1 VSDAPQNKP
10 APKISMA
17 KKPSSAAVNP
27 SGGSDKPDRPAAVPI
42 PRTIQLATAAV
53 IGEIVFTLAHALA
66 ARGFTSQLLQLMK
79 HANDTA
85 KKPVK
90 NFDAVKQ
97 LSDYRTGLLVQ
108 GLVICVAMVI
118 LGLSLRRARGASGA
132 RWAILIVLVLT
143 AQSNGPFAVFPISD
157 YPGTLQVLR
166 SLIGVSSIAL
176 IVCLLLPESMRYFR
190 ACKAATRPEG
200 APARAG
206 LGALFGPRGA
216 GASRGGVLGAR
227 TATRGG
233 GFGARGAAR
242 AKADAA
248 GAAEAEAI
256 RPSDGPRGRAKAKG
270 RADADAVAKG
280 AALARTRAKASKSR
294 RTPETS

>member
-1 VSDAPQNKP
+1 
-10 APKISMA
+10 MA
-17 KKPSSAAVNP
+17 KKASSAAVNP
-27 SGGSDKPDRPAAVPI
+27 PGGKDKPGAPAVPI

-53 IGEIVFTLAHALA
+53 IGEIVFTIAHALA
-66 ARGFTSQLLQLMK
+66 ARGFTSQLLQLMR
-79 HANDTA
+79 HANETA
-85 KKPVK
+85 KKPDK

-97 LSDYRTGLLVQ
+97 LADYRTGLLVQ

-118 LGLSLRRARGASGA
+118 LGLSLRRPRGASGA

-157 YPGTLQVLR
+157 YPATLQVLR

-176 IVCLLLPESMRYFR
+176 IVFLLLPDSMRYFR

-200 APARAG
+200 APARPG

-216 GASRGGVLGAR
+216 AGSRGAAGP
-227 TATRGG
+227 RGG
-233 GFGARGAAR
+233 AFGARATAR
-242 AKADAA
+242 ARADAA

-270 RADADAVAKG
+270 RADSDAVAKG

>member
-1 VSDAPQNKP
+1 
-10 APKISMA
+10 MA
-17 KKPSSAAVNP
+17 KKPSNAAANP
-27 SGGSDKPDRPAAVPI
+27 SGGKDKPDRPATVPI
-42 PRTIQLATAAV
+42 PRTIQFATAAV

-66 ARGFTSQLLQLMK
+66 ARGFTAQLLQLMK
-79 HANDTA
+79 HANETA
-85 KKPVK
+85 KKPDK

-97 LSDYRTGLLVQ
+97 LADYRTGLLVQ

-176 IVCLLLPESMRYFR
+176 IVFLLLPDSMRYFR

-200 APARAG
+200 APARPG

-216 GASRGGVLGAR
+216 AGSRGGAF
-227 TATRGG
+227 G
-233 GFGARGAAR
+233 GFGARSAAR
-242 AKADAA
+242 AKTDAA
-248 GAAEAEAI
+248 SAAEAEAI

-280 AALARTRAKASKSR
+280 AALARNRAKASKSR

>member
-1 VSDAPQNKP
+1 
-10 APKISMA
+10 MA
-17 KKPSSAAVNP
+17 KKPSSAAANP
-27 SGGSDKPDRPAAVPI
+27 SGGKDKPDRPATVPI
-42 PRTIQLATAAV
+42 PRTIQFATAAV

-79 HANDTA
+79 HANETS
-85 KKPVK
+85 K
-90 NFDAVKQ
+90 NRKNPFDAVKQ
-97 LSDYRTGLLVQ
+97 LADYRTGLLVQ

-176 IVCLLLPESMRYFR
+176 IVFLLLPDSMRYFR

-200 APARAG
+200 APARPG

-216 GASRGGVLGAR
+216 AGSRGGAF
-227 TATRGG
+227 G
-233 GFGARGAAR
+233 GFGARSAAR
-242 AKADAA
+242 AKTDAA
-248 GAAEAEAI
+248 SAAEAEAI

-280 AALARTRAKASKSR
+280 AALARNRAKVSKSR

>member
-1 VSDAPQNKP
+1 
-10 APKISMA
+10 MA
-17 KKPSSAAVNP
+17 KKPSSAAANP
-27 SGGSDKPDRPAAVPI
+27 SGGKDKPDRPATVPI
-42 PRTIQLATAAV
+42 PRTIQFATAAV

-97 LSDYRTGLLVQ
+97 LADYRTGLLVQ

-176 IVCLLLPESMRYFR
+176 IVFLLLPDSMRYFR

-200 APARAG
+200 APARPG

-216 GASRGGVLGAR
+216 AGSRGGAF
-227 TATRGG
+227 G
-233 GFGARGAAR
+233 GFGARSAAR
-242 AKADAA
+242 AKTDAA
-248 GAAEAEAI
+248 SAAEAEAI

-280 AALARTRAKASKSR
+280 AALARNRAKASKSR

>member
-17 KKPSSAAVNP
+17 KKSSSAAASP
-27 SGGSDKPDRPAAVPI
+27 SGGKDKPDRPATVPI

-108 GLVICVAMVI
+108 GLVICAAMVI

-176 IVCLLLPESMRYFR
+176 IVFLLLPDSMRYFR

-200 APARAG
+200 APARPG
-206 LGALFGPRGA
+206 LGALFGPRGGA
-216 GASRGGVLGAR
+216 ASRGGGFGA
-227 TATRGG
+227 
-233 GFGARGAAR
+233 FGARGAAR
-242 AKADAA
+242 TRTDAA
-248 GAAEAEAI
+248 SAAEAEAI

-280 AALARTRAKASKSR
+280 AALARNRAKASKSR